1 MKQAGSAR
9 LPAVRSMATE
19 FVKLNVLACTE
30 GSVTLNFSFESFG
43 DDSVMQSPVAPAP
56 QAEAPTPS
64 AVVATAPPADLLGDL
79 LGDFSD
85 APAPAAAMPPPG
97 AMGDMMMGG
106 MMGDDLLGDFG
117 DAPAPATTA
126 AMPPPGA
133 MMMGDMMGDDL
144 LSLLDAPAQAPSVA
158 ADADAAERQQGDGP
172 VGEEEVTLELTPD
185 AAPELAKPQ
194 LV

>member
-1 MKQAGSAR
+1 
-9 LPAVRSMATE
+9 V
-19 FVKLNVLACTE
+19 
-30 GSVTLNFSFESFG
+30 
-43 DDSVMQSPVAPAP
+43 
-56 QAEAPTPS
+56 
-64 AVVATAPPADLLGDL
+64 APPAASSPPPLVDLLGDL

-85 APAPAAAMPPPG
+85 APAPAAAAAATPPPG
-97 AMGDMMMGG
+97 AMADMMMGG
-106 MMGDDLLGDFG
+106 MGGMGG
-117 DAPAPATTA
+117 
-126 AMPPPGA
+126 
-133 MMMGDMMGDDL
+133 MMGDDL